1 MHNRQLWKSCATMGK
16 FEQSCIS
23 TVHNGQVLVF
33 LCTVQ
38 CTEGKFEC
46 SCEKFSARW
55 ASFRDN
61 LDKGQGCNDAIFG
74 SNLDVLSGQEHVTCE
89 PQGCNHL
96 LWLQSESPLDTPAAG
111 SGQEF
116 LKKTIIY

>member
-1 MHNRQLWKSCATMGK
+1 MGK
-16 FEQSCIS
+16 IW
-23 TVHNGQVLVF
+23 
-33 LCTVQ
+33 
-38 CTEGKFEC
+38 C
-46 SCEKFSARW
+46 SCGQCSAQRE
-55 ASFRDN
+55 SLGV

-74 SNLDVLSGQEHVTCE
+74 SNLDVSLGQEHVTCE

-116 LKKTIIY
+116 FKKTIILIMKLHEDSSTNPVLCCESSAGNLGRRE